1 MDATLIVI
9 DSDAEL
15 SRARALVDRLWG
27 SDDAADM
34 ARLQAQAR
42 LIAAYEES
50 KWPRRPPS
58 TAELIRH
65 LMDQH
70 GLTRADMIPILGTP
84 SRVSEVLRGKKELS
98 MAMVQRLRARF
109 RVPADLLIPPPKK
122 SRSAARPN
130 EPQPEFGCVLF
141 PQATANSTRSFAR
154 THARTKA
161 P

>member
-1 MDATLIVI
+1 MRLLVLI

-15 SRARALVDRLWG
+15 ARARDLVDRLWR
-27 SDDAADM
+27 SESPAEV

-70 GLTRADMIPILGTP
+70 GLTRADMVPILGTP
-84 SRVSEVLRGKKELS
+84 SRVSEVLAGKKELS

-109 RVPADLLIPPPKK
+109 RVSADLLIPPPA
-122 SRSAARPN
+122 RRPRRPTRPAA
-130 EPQPEFGCVLF
+130 
-141 PQATANSTRSFAR
+141 A
-154 THARTKA
+154 
-161 P
+161 

>member
-15 SRARALVDRLWG
+15 ARARALVDRLWD
-27 SDDAADM
+27 SEDPADIV
-34 ARLQAQAR
+34 RLQAQAR

-70 GLTRADMIPILGTP
+70 GLTRADMVPLLGTP

-109 RVPADLLIPPPKK
+109 RVPADLLIPPLKK
-122 SRSAARPN
+122 ARRTAKRVAA
-130 EPQPEFGCVLF
+130 
-141 PQATANSTRSFAR
+141 
-154 THARTKA
+154 
-161 P
+161 

>member
-15 SRARALVDRLWG
+15 ARARVLVDQLWN
-27 SDDAADM
+27 SEDPPDM
-34 ARLQAQAR
+34 TPIQAQAR

-70 GLTRADMIPILGTP
+70 GLTRADMVPILGTP
-84 SRVSEVLRGKKELS
+84 SRVSEVLRGKKGLS

-109 RVPADLLIPPPKK
+109 HVPADLLLP
-122 SRSAARPN
+122 
-130 EPQPEFGCVLF
+130 
-141 PQATANSTRSFAR
+141 
-154 THARTKA
+154 
-161 P
+161 

>member
-70 GLTRADMIPILGTP
+70 GLTRADMVPILGTP
-84 SRVSEVLRGKKELS
+84 SRVSEVLGGKKELS
-98 MAMVQRLRARF
+98 MTMVQRLRARF
-109 RVPADLLIPPPKK
+109 HVPADLLLPPPKK
-122 SRSAARPN
+122 SPATRAAKR
-130 EPQPEFGCVLF
+130 
-141 PQATANSTRSFAR
+141 AA
-154 THARTKA
+154 
-161 P
+161 

>member
-15 SRARALVDRLWG
+15 GRARALVDRLWN
-27 SDDAADM
+27 SEDPADI

-42 LIAAYEES
+42 LIAAYEEG

-70 GLTRADMIPILGTP
+70 GLSRADMVPLLGTP
-84 SRVSEVLRGKKELS
+84 SRVSEVLRGKKGLS

-109 RVPADLLIPPPKK
+109 HVSADLLLPVPKK
-122 SRSAARPN
+122 VRASRSARRA
-130 EPQPEFGCVLF
+130 
-141 PQATANSTRSFAR
+141 AA
-154 THARTKA
+154 
-161 P
+161 